1 MPRVDMGFAI
11 PGLRQF
17 RNELR
22 KMEGAL
28 PKELQRA
35 NKEFA
40 TRLVPAVR
48 SEYAKHYP
56 KPGRQRR
63 SRRQRAGRTIDQVR
77 ARATQTTASIAI
89 GGARYPHMLGQE
101 FGSNRYKQFAPW
113 TGTAPGGRGS
123 AGRFLFPTI
132 REETPQLLDEYG
144 EVISSVAASAFPQRG
159 GAR

>member
-11 PGLRQF
+11 PGLRAF

-22 KMEGAL
+22 KMEAGL

-40 TRLVPAVR
+40 TRMVPLVRA
-48 SEYAKHYP
+48 EYARHFP
-56 KPGRQRR
+56 KQGSQRR
-63 SRRQRAGRTIDQVR
+63 SRRQRAGRTMDQVR
-77 ARATQTTASIAI
+77 ARATQTTAAVAI

-113 TGTAPGGRGS
+113 TGRAPDGRGS

-132 REETPQLLDEYG
+132 REEAPELVKEYG
-144 EVISSVAASAFPQRG
+144 EVVSRVASGAFPQRG

>member
-22 KMEGAL
+22 KMESSL

-35 NKEFA
+35 NKAFA
-40 TRLVPAVR
+40 ERLVPAVR

-56 KPGRQRR
+56 KPGRREQRR
-63 SRRQRAGRTIDQVR
+63 KRAGRTIDQVR

-113 TGTAPGGRGS
+113 TGSAPGGRGS

-144 EVISSVAASAFPQRG
+144 EVMSSVAAGAFPQRG